1 MEKIKLIIFDM
12 DGLILDTEKLY
23 LEYGLEVF
31 EELGY
36 DITEE
41 VFLGTVGMTDKSSGE
56 YYSKLYGENFDY
68 NIIVEKIDVKLL
80 VTSKDG
86 KVGLKNGLFELL
98 KFLDENDVKKVVA
111 TSTARK
117 KAEFMLENAG
127 ILDRFDFLVYGDE
140 VKKGKPNP
148 EIFLKAAEI
157 AGVDPKNC
165 MVLEDSH
172 NGLRAANSAGMLPVM
187 IPDLLEINEEIE
199 KIVFKNLKTLD
210 NVIEILVI

>member
-31 EELGY
+31 KELGY
-36 DITEE
+36 EITEE
-41 VFLGTVGMTDKSSGE
+41 IFLGTVGMTDKSSGE

-127 ILDRFDFLVYGDE
+127 ILDRFDFLVCGDE

>member
-68 NIIVEKIDVKLL
+68 KIIVEKIDVKLL

-127 ILDRFDFLVYGDE
+127 ILDRFDFLVCGDE

>member
-127 ILDRFDFLVYGDE
+127 ILDRFDFLVCGDE

>member
-1 MEKIKLIIFDM
+1 M
-12 DGLILDTEKLY
+12 
-23 LEYGLEVF
+23 
-31 EELGY
+31 
-36 DITEE
+36 
-41 VFLGTVGMTDKSSGE
+41 
-56 YYSKLYGENFDY
+56 
-68 NIIVEKIDVKLL
+68 
-80 VTSKDG
+80 
-86 KVGLKNGLFELL
+86 
-98 KFLDENDVKKVVA
+98 KFLEENDVKKVVA

-127 ILDRFDFLVYGDE
+127 ILDRFDFLVCGDE

>member
-1 MEKIKLIIFDM
+1 M

-127 ILDRFDFLVYGDE
+127 ILDRFDFLVCGDE

-187 IPDLLEINEEIE
+187 IPDLLEFNEEIE

>member
-1 MEKIKLIIFDM
+1 M

-127 ILDRFDFLVYGDE
+127 ILDRFDFLVCGDE

>member
-86 KVGLKNGLFELL
+86 KKKKKNGLFELL

-127 ILDRFDFLVYGDE
+127 ILDRFDFLVCGDE

>member
-98 KFLDENDVKKVVA
+98 KFSDENDVKKVVA

-127 ILDRFDFLVYGDE
+127 ILDRFDFLVCGDE

-210 NVIEILVI
+210 NVIEILVV

>member
-127 ILDRFDFLVYGDE
+127 ILDRFDFLVCGDE

-199 KIVFKNLKTLD
+199 KIVFKNLNLD